1 MKISATII
9 TFNEERNIKKC
20 IESLV
25 EVADEIIVI
34 DSFSTDDTERIC
46 KSFDKLKFYKNSFEG
61 HIQQK
66 NYAVSKASYNFVLSL
81 DADEQLSNDLI
92 KDLNNI
98 KIEDITISSAYSM
111 PRLNNYCGKW
121 IRYSGWYP
129 DRKIRLWDKRI
140 GKWGG
145 DNPHDHVVLDKSAL
159 KINLFSDILHYTKPS
174 IKAHVEQ
181 SNKFSEIAAQELFK
195 SERKVAVN
203 FKMLCDPF
211 YTFFRVYFLRLGFL
225 DGFYGLI
232 IAVVSAH
239 EKFLKFAKLKQ
250 LKLKNESTSS

>member
-20 IESLV
+20 IESLL
-25 EVADEIIVI
+25 EVADEVIVV

-81 DADEQLSNDLI
+81 DADEQLSDDLI
-92 KDLNNI
+92 QELNNI
-98 KIEDITISSAYSM
+98 KIEGVTISSAYSM

-121 IRYSGWYP
+121 IRHCGWYP

-140 GKWGG
+140 GTWGG
-145 DNPHDHVVLDKSAL
+145 TNPHDHVVLNESAHQTKL
-159 KINLFSDILHYTKPS
+159 LSNILHYTFS
-174 IKAHVEQ
+174 DITEHVEQ
-181 SNKFSEIAAQELFK
+181 SNKFSDIAALELFR
-195 SERKVAVN
+195 SERKIAVK
-203 FKMLCDPF
+203 FKMLLDPL
-211 YTFFRVYFLRLGFL
+211 YTFFRMYFIKLGML

-232 IAVVSAH
+232 ISVVSSY
-239 EKFLKFAKLKQ
+239 EKFLKYAKLK
-250 LKLKNESTSS
+250 KLQSECKHSLS